1 MAGNSLIVGDFQY
14 PGEPNGRIIV
24 YSSSWILDWLGERH
38 LEGLNTINR
47 VGVDATFK
55 VPISSSTSEQANISL
70 ADAGLPFQYH
80 RKSSI
85 ALTS

>member
-14 PGEPNGRIIV
+14 PGEPNERILV

-38 LEGLNTINR
+38 LEGLNTIDR

-55 VPISSSTSEQANISL
+55 V
-70 ADAGLPFQYH
+70 
-80 RKSSI
+80 
-85 ALTS
+85 LTPYPGVFLGWLFP